1 MAYPVL
7 RPSSVLFVLRNKTK
21 HIRAKRVFNG
31 QATWPIRQVTGDR
44 LHETNS
50 KDYRYLCRHAGRGR
64 HRART
69 GFLCRPAKGWS
80 VVRRSAPGFEPVQDG
95 MSTVYLLDAG
105 NGQLVLVDA
114 GNDVKGTAIQAAL
127 ANRHATADNVAA
139 ILITHA
145 HPDHDATIPLFPK
158 AAIYALKREVPLAD
172 GSESFQGPVLRLF
185 GAHNTHPFHVSHPLE
200 DGEKFTIGNLD
211 VTAFAVPGHT
221 PGSAAYLV
229 SGVLFMGDSAQI
241 TSKQQL
247 IGPNGLFSN
256 DTSEG
261 AASLKHLDQ
270 ELQPR
275 AAEIKFLSTAHTGN
289 IAGLEPLNQFAS
301 ATR

>member
-1 MAYPVL
+1 MARQNGPSVRLLEIGFMKKILKIIGICAATLVVAVIVL
-7 RPSSVLFVLRNKTK
+7 GL
-21 HIRAKRVFNG
+21 VFF
-31 QATWPIRQVTGDR
+31 
-44 LHETNS
+44 
-50 KDYRYLCRHAGRGR
+50 AGLQKAGSGPPLG
-64 HRART
+64 A
-69 GFLCRPAKGWS
+69 GL
-80 VVRRSAPGFEPVQDG
+80 EPVQDG

-145 HPDHDATIPLFPK
+145 HPDHDATIALFPK
-158 AAIYALKREVPLAD
+158 AEIYALKREVPLAD

-185 GAHNTHPFHVSHPLE
+185 GAHNTHPFRVSHPLD
-200 DGEKFTIGNLD
+200 DGEKFAIGNLD

>member
-1 MAYPVL
+1 LVL
-7 RPSSVLFVLRNKTK
+7 LKIIGICAATLVVAVIVLGLVFFAGLQKAGSGPSL
-21 HIRAKRVFNG
+21 G
-31 QATWPIRQVTGDR
+31 
-44 LHETNS
+44 
-50 KDYRYLCRHAGRGR
+50 AG
-64 HRART
+64 
-69 GFLCRPAKGWS
+69 L
-80 VVRRSAPGFEPVQDG
+80 EPVQDG

-145 HPDHDATIPLFPK
+145 HPDHDATIALFPK
-158 AAIYALKREVPLAD
+158 AEIYALKR
-172 GSESFQGPVLRLF
+172 ESFQGPVLRLF
-185 GAHNTHPFHVSHPLE
+185 GAHNTHPFRVSHPLD
-200 DGEKFTIGNLD
+200 DGEKFAIENLD

>member
-1 MAYPVL
+1 MARQNGPSVGLLESFMKQILKIIGICAATLVVAVIVL
-7 RPSSVLFVLRNKTK
+7 GLVFFAGLQKAGSGPSL
-21 HIRAKRVFNG
+21 G
-31 QATWPIRQVTGDR
+31 
-44 LHETNS
+44 
-50 KDYRYLCRHAGRGR
+50 AG
-64 HRART
+64 
-69 GFLCRPAKGWS
+69 L
-80 VVRRSAPGFEPVQDG
+80 EPVQDG

-185 GAHNTHPFHVSHPLE
+185 GAHNTHPFHVSRPLE

>member
-1 MAYPVL
+1 MARQNGPAVRLLEIGFMKQILKIIGICATTLVVAVIVL
-7 RPSSVLFVLRNKTK
+7 GLVFFAGLQKAGGGPSL
-21 HIRAKRVFNG
+21 G
-31 QATWPIRQVTGDR
+31 
-44 LHETNS
+44 
-50 KDYRYLCRHAGRGR
+50 AG
-64 HRART
+64 
-69 GFLCRPAKGWS
+69 L
-80 VVRRSAPGFEPVQDG
+80 EPVQDG

-145 HPDHDATIPLFPK
+145 HPDHDATIPMFPK

-185 GAHNTHPFHVSHPLE
+185 GAHNTHPFQVSHPLE
-200 DGEKFTIGNLD
+200 DGEKFTIGNLE

-221 PGSAAYLV
+221 PGSAAYLL

-289 IAGLEPLNQFAS
+289 VAGLEPLNQFAS